1 MTVMLRMRTDDYDLG
16 PTLEFLKFQQEL
28 ARLAVQDGKDF
39 PHVFGIIDLN
49 EEPVGVKWIREM
61 AVEAR
66 EALRLYKKGLSD
78 HSRWVLGRLV
88 RIGREHRPKEG
99 RRS

>member
-1 MTVMLRMRTDDYDLG
+1 MSVMLRMRTADYDLG
-16 PTLEFLKFQQEL
+16 GALEFCRFQQEL
-28 ARLAVQDGKDF
+28 ARLAVKNGKNF

-66 EALRLYKKGLSD
+66 EALCLYKKELSD
-78 HSRWVLGRLV
+78 HSRWVLRRLA
-88 RIGREHRPKEG
+88 RIGREHGPKGG
-99 RRS
+99 RS